1 MGGMKRPL
9 LLALL
14 LGIPLEVVN
23 FRLYAFPIDVGLRP
37 DAGWFTQI
45 MAVRWLILHWLG
57 LRAVVW
63 FHAPYRYLMWCFLAG
78 GYIEVSI
85 LLFLI
90 LWAIRRLRHRKF
102 DAAS

>member
-45 MAVRWLILHWLG
+45 MAVR
-57 LRAVVW
+57 
-63 FHAPYRYLMWCFLAG
+63 
-78 GYIEVSI
+78 
-85 LLFLI
+85 
-90 LWAIRRLRHRKF
+90 
-102 DAAS
+102 